1 MPAPPPHPRG
11 KGHVTG
17 PGPCS
22 EAQRLSL
29 ATCPEEREGEHAYAY
44 GQRQIPDRHLHS
56 RRLRGVEHMIA
67 NIAVAIAGDV
77 EVNRAR
83 VALDARG
90 IDLDRGRRDTAREN
104 LGIRCQ

>member
-1 MPAPPPHPRG
+1 
-11 KGHVTG
+11 V
-17 PGPCS
+17 
-22 EAQRLSL
+22 
-29 ATCPEEREGEHAYAY
+29 
-44 GQRQIPDRHLHS
+44 
-56 RRLRGVEHMIA
+56 IA

-83 VALDARG
+83 VALEARG